1 MYFYTM
7 IYLITAIICG
17 SLFSILFKVC
27 ARSGGDSRLVI
38 FYNYITALTASL
50 FPIGKGIF
58 IDGTPASSFVLPG
71 WTIGL
76 TLISGL
82 FFMLGFVCLNSSTQ
96 KCGVALTTV
105 CAKAALVIP
114 VILCYLFLGEKE
126 PAWGPVAMM
135 FAAMILI
142 ISPSPSAFKGHS
154 GKDFAAG
161 ALLVFLCYGVSDFML
176 KLNQHSVRLNAGADQ
191 VLENA
196 GMDSMMSFIF
206 LFAMIASFAYCLMKG
221 SFKNKENRLKNIL
234 FGLTLGLVNLGCTS
248 SMIRSLASLPSNVFF
263 PIYNTG
269 VVLVGTAAGILFFR
283 EKMKWTQVLGL
294 LLAVIAVILLKR

>member
-38 FYNYITALTASL
+38 FYNYLAALIASL
-50 FPIGKGIF
+50 FPIAKGII
-58 IDGTPASSFVLPG
+58 IDGTTASSFILPG
-71 WTIGL
+71 WIVGL
-76 TLISGL
+76 TVISGL
-82 FFMLGFVCLNSSTQ
+82 FFMLGFVTLNSSTQ

-105 CAKAALVIP
+105 SAKAALVIP

-142 ISPSPSAFKGHS
+142 ISPSPSAFKGRS

-161 ALLVFLCYGVSDFML
+161 ALLVFLCYGISDFML
-176 KLNQHSVRLNAGADQ
+176 KFNQHSVRLRAGGDT

-206 LFAMIASFAYCLMKG
+206 LFALIISLVYCLMKG
-221 SFKNKENRLKNIL
+221 SFKNKENRLKNLL
-234 FGLTLGLVNLGCTS
+234 FGLALGLVNLGCTS

-269 VVLVGTAAGILFFR
+269 VVLAGTAAGIIFFR
-283 EKMKWTQVLGL
+283 EKLKWSQVLGL
-294 LLAVIAVILLKR
+294 VLAVVAVILLKR

>member
-1 MYFYTM
+1 M

-27 ARSGGDSRLVI
+27 ARSGGDSSLVI
-38 FYNYITALTASL
+38 FYNYLAALLASL
-50 FPIGKGIF
+50 FPIAKGI
-58 IDGTPASSFVLPG
+58 IVDNTASSSFILPG
-71 WTIGL
+71 WIVGL
-76 TLISGL
+76 TVISGL
-82 FFMLGFVCLNSSTQ
+82 FFMLGFVTLNSSTQ

-105 CAKAALVIP
+105 SAKAALVIP

-142 ISPSPSAFKGHS
+142 ISPSPSAFKGRS

-161 ALLVFLCYGVSDFML
+161 ALLVFLCYGISDFML
-176 KLNQHSVRLNAGADQ
+176 KLNQHSVRLRAGGDT

-196 GMDSMMSFIF
+196 GMDSMMSLIF
-206 LFAMIASFAYCLMKG
+206 LFALIISFVYCLTKG
-221 SFKNKENRLKNIL
+221 SFKNKENRLKNLL
-234 FGLTLGLVNLGCTS
+234 FGLALGLVNLGCTS
-248 SMIRSLASLPSNVFF
+248 SMLRSLASLPSNVFF

-269 VVLVGTAAGILFFR
+269 VVLVGTAAGIILFR
-283 EKMKWTQVLGL
+283 EKMKWTQILGL
-294 LLAVIAVILLKR
+294 VLAVVAVILLKR